1 MIFALEKF
9 KKFTGK
15 HVIFPFFKKF
25 LLGISK
31 LKFFCSLTFFTSPFY
46 LSSCKMCIIMKT
58 ELVHREKLSL
68 PVSPDKHSFCSR
80 LVRVAQTNNRVS
92 FLIQLDLY
100 LFLPC
105 AIEV

>member
-1 MIFALEKF
+1 
-9 KKFTGK
+9 
-15 HVIFPFFKKF
+15 
-25 LLGISK
+25 
-31 LKFFCSLTFFTSPFY
+31 
-46 LSSCKMCIIMKT
+46 MKT

-80 LVRVAQTNNRVS
+80 SVRVAQTNNRVS